1 MYSTGRRSVFHR
13 SRRVHFTPHVDHDV
27 ATRAT
32 TRATKESRATNMSDP
47 ALGVKSGGD
56 PTQWHGD
63 YDCSACGRKRLPAVE
78 FSVNM
83 QNKYKADRLAKL
95 RCKKC
100 TAAEAEAERLLSIET
115 AKLKV
120 AEAGEDGAPP
130 ELHECAECKA
140 SKPAS
145 EFSGKQLK
153 QKGPGKQRCRKCCDA
168 GEEAAAAAQTAGTSE
183 RLKAARE
190 ASKRAEATNAPD
202 KLAVFAR
209 EAAIEAELVT
219 GLKPQK
225 IGGGGRGRG
234 RGRGSN
240 PNSMLGRGGGRGR
253 G

>member
-1 MYSTGRRSVFHR
+1 
-13 SRRVHFTPHVDHDV
+13 
-27 ATRAT
+27 
-32 TRATKESRATNMSDP
+32 MSDP